1 MTSIADTRVIDLEI
15 LQYNSC
21 GVVRVINT
29 LFFPTYSY
37 LNMSSLNE
45 LFKGLDSDFVGV
57 DKVVFIVVMIGRFP
71 DLIMLL

>member
-1 MTSIADTRVIDLEI
+1 MTSIADTRVIDLDI

-21 GVVRVINT
+21 GVVRVIIN

-57 DKVVFIVVMIGRFP
+57 EKVFVHSFYDSKIS
-71 DLIMLL
+71 